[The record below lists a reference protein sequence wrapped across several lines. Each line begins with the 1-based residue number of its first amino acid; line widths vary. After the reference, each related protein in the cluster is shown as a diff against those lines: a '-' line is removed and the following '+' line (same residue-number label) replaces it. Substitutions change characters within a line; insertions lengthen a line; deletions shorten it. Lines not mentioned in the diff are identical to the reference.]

1 MKTDDSQPVADPYGE
16 TTTLRVPA
24 GTELVVFDPRGVP
37 EERVDRVAR
46 EIQEAY
52 MARDVNEMYERLR
65 PKIGWEN
72 AYERIAE
79 EYPISTRKARS
90 IVTGY

>member
-1 MKTDDSQPVADPYGE
+1 MKANDSQPVADLFGK

-37 EERVDRVAR
+37 EDCVDRVAR

-52 MARDVNEMYERLR
+52 MARDVTEMYERLR
-65 PKIGWEN
+65 PEIGWEN

-90 IVTGY
+90 IVTGH

>member
-1 MKTDDSQPVADPYGE
+1 MKTDDPQPVADPFGE
-16 TTTLRVPA
+16 TATLRVPA
-24 GTELVVFDPRGVP
+24 GTELAVFDPRGVP
-37 EERVDRVAR
+37 EDRVDRVTR

-52 MARDVNEMYERLR
+52 MARDVTEMYKRLR

-79 EYPISTRKARS
+79 EYPISTRKARA
-90 IVTGY
+90 IVTGH

>member
-1 MKTDDSQPVADPYGE
+1 MKTDDPQPVGDPFGK
-16 TTTLRVPA
+16 TATLRVPA

-37 EERVDRVAR
+37 EDRVDRVAR

-52 MARDVNEMYERLR
+52 MARDVTEMYKRLR

-79 EYPISTRKARS
+79 EYPISSRKARE
-90 IVTGY
+90 IVTGH